1 MANIFR
7 VGYGGTIFYADIVV
21 TAPTGSTVTATLG
34 DKVYSASEVSGKW
47 TFRVRKKGTY
57 TIKAV
62 KGSQSAT
69 ASVAVTTKKTYTAT
83 LTYVTYVKYRVT
95 GGGVY
100 LGSGSASG
108 ETVATADGLAT
119 AGARTVASGSTIPLV
134 IRSTAG
140 GNGTITVNG
149 TVVKR
154 TGVGTSTATYNLRI
168 ANNDTVINLRAE
180 GTSRGAWGLITVTG
194 ASTTSLTLANDHM
207 AVALGELG
215 VDTGGQSTAETV
227 EEALDEQDMLI
238 AALTTLGV
246 NTTEEMEEN
255 NES

>member
-1 MANIFR
+1 MTQPAP
-7 VGYGGTIFYADIVV
+7 YAGTIVV

-34 DKVYSASEVSGKW
+34 SKVYSAAEAGGKW
-47 TFRVRKKGTY
+47 TFKVRKKGTY

-83 LTYVTYVKYRVT
+83 LTYVTYVSYRVR
-95 GGGVY
+95 GSGVY
-100 LGSGSASG
+100 SGSGTASG
-108 ETVATADGLAT
+108 ETVATANGSALAGT
-119 AGARTVASGSTIPLV
+119 YTVVLGSTIPLT

-140 GNGTITVNG
+140 GAGTITVDD

-154 TGVGTSTATYNLRI
+154 TGVGDSTATYNLKI
-168 ANNDTVINLRAE
+168 ANSGIVIVLSAQ
-180 GTSRGAWGLITVTG
+180 GTSRGAWGVITVTG
-194 ASTTSLTLANDHM
+194 ASTQSLTLENDHI

-215 VDTGGQSTAETV
+215 VDTGGQSTVSTV

-238 AALTTLGV
+238 AALETLGV
-246 NTTEEMEEN
+246 DTTTEETEES

>member
-1 MANIFR
+1 MTPPAP
-7 VGYGGTIFYADIVV
+7 YAGTIVI

-34 DKVYSASEVSGKW
+34 GKVYSAAEVSGKW
-47 TFRVRKKGTY
+47 TFKVRKKGTY

-83 LTYVTYVKYRVT
+83 LTYVTYVSYRVN
-95 GGGVY
+95 GSGVY
-100 LGSGSASG
+100 SGSGNANG
-108 ETVATADGLAT
+108 ETVATANGSAS
-119 AGARTVASGSTIPLV
+119 AGMYTVASGSTIPLV
-134 IRSTAG
+134 VRTTAG
-140 GNGTITVNG
+140 GSSGTITVNG

-154 TGVGTSTATYNLRI
+154 TSTPTPTATYNLKI
-168 ANNDTVINLRAE
+168 ANSGIVITLRAE
-180 GTSRGAWGLITVTG
+180 GTHRGAWGLISVTG
-194 ASTTSLTLANDHM
+194 ASTTSLALENDHM

-238 AALTTLGV
+238 AALETLGV
-246 NTTEEMEEN
+246 NTTEEMEED
-255 NES
+255 NEE

>member
-69 ASVAVTTKKTYTAT
+69 ASVAVTTKKTYTTT
-83 LTYVTYVKYRVT
+83 LTYVTYVTYRIRGDGT
-95 GGGVY
+95 YQG
-100 LGSGSASG
+100 
-108 ETVATADGLAT
+108 TVAAS
-119 AGARTVASGSTIPLV
+119 AGGYTVAGSHSVASGSTIPLT
-134 IRSTAG
+134 IKSTAG
-140 GNGTITVNG
+140 GHGTIKVNGTI
-149 TVVKR
+149 VKQ
-154 TGVGTSTATYNLRI
+154 TGVGVNTATYNLKI
-168 ANNDTVINLRAE
+168 ANSGTEIYLSVE
-180 GTSRGAWGLITVTG
+180 GSSRGVTGFINVTG
-194 ASTTSLTLANDHM
+194 ASTTSLALENDHM
-207 AVALGELG
+207 AVALSDLG

-238 AALTTLGV
+238 AALETLGV
-246 NTTEEMEEN
+246 DTTEETEES
-255 NES
+255 NEE

>member
-83 LTYVTYVKYRVT
+83 LTYVTYVTYRIRGT
-95 GGGVY
+95 GTYNGEVA
-100 LGSGSASG
+100 AS
-108 ETVATADGLAT
+108 ADGYT
-119 AGARTVASGSTIPLV
+119 VPGSHSVASGSTIPLT
-134 IRSTAG
+134 IKTTTG
-140 GNGTITVNG
+140 GVGEIKVNGTI
-149 TVVKR
+149 VKR
-154 TGVGTSTATYNLRI
+154 TGVGANMYTATYNLKI
-168 ANNDTVINLRAE
+168 ANSGTEIYLSVE
-180 GTSRGAWGLITVTG
+180 GSSRGVTG
-194 ASTTSLTLANDHM
+194 FINVTNASTTSLALENDHM
-207 AVALGELG
+207 AVALSDLG

-238 AALTTLGV
+238 AALETLGV
-246 NTTEEMEEN
+246 DTTEETEED
-255 NES
+255 NEE

>member
-1 MANIFR
+1 MTPPAP
-7 VGYGGTIFYADIVV
+7 YAGTIVI

-34 DKVYSASEVSGKW
+34 GKVYSAAEVSGKW
-47 TFRVRKKGTY
+47 TFKVRKKGTY

-83 LTYVTYVKYRVT
+83 LTYVTYVSYRVN
-95 GGGVY
+95 GSGVY
-100 LGSGSASG
+100 SGSGNANG
-108 ETVATADGLAT
+108 ETVATAGGSALAGT
-119 AGARTVASGSTIPLV
+119 RTVALGSTIPLV
-134 IRSTAG
+134 VKATAG
-140 GNGTITVNG
+140 GSATITVG
-149 TVVKR
+149 STVVAR
-154 TGVGTSTATYNLRI
+154 TTVKTPTATYNLKI
-168 ANNDTVINLRAE
+168 ANSGIVITLRAE
-180 GTSRGAWGLITVTG
+180 GTNRGAWGLITVTG
-194 ASTTSLTLANDHM
+194 ASTTSLALENDHM

-238 AALTTLGV
+238 AALETLGV
-246 NTTEEMEEN
+246 DTTEETEES